1 MEKVMISIFANA
13 FKVAARHNMYPG
25 NDPHHHKRRPMSTWE
40 QERLEADRRR
50 AAMRNI
56 GMW

>member
-1 MEKVMISIFANA
+1 MFSILAGA
-13 FKVAARHNMYPG
+13 FKVAARHNMYPS
-25 NDPHHHKRRPMSTWE
+25 NDPHHHLRRPLTTWE

-50 AAMRNI
+50 AAMRNV